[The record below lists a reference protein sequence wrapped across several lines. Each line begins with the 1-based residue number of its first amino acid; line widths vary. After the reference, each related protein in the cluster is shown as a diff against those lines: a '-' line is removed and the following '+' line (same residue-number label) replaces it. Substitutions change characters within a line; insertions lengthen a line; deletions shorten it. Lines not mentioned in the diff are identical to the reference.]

1 MRTALLREVVP
12 AERTAEGSRLPEC
25 AARHAPR
32 RRPRQ
37 KADAEEPD
45 PGYTLRPKDPLKGSA
60 CRSARR
66 DTPHGGDPARGRRRR
81 AGPGTHAPAE
91 RTAEGSRLPECAARH
106 APRRRPGKRP
116 APKSRT
122 RDTRSGRKNRRRVPP
137 AGVRGETRPTAETR
151 QEAGAEEPDP
161 GHTLRPKEPPK
172 GPACRSARRD
182 TPHGGDPGK
191 RPAPKGRT
199 RDALREGEVK
209 PHMRR
214 IMTTND
220 GDPRPEQARNLRQK
234 IIIA

>member
-12 AERTAEGSRLPEC
+12 AERPA
-25 AARHAPR
+25 
-32 RRPRQ
+32 
-37 KADAEEPD
+37 
-45 PGYTLRPKDPLKGSA
+45 KGPA

-91 RTAEGSRLPECAARH
+91 RPAEGSRLPECAAKPAHGGDPARGRRRRAGPGTH
-106 APRRRPGKRP
+106 APAERP
-116 APKSRT
+116 A
-122 RDTRSGRKNRRRVPP
+122 
-137 AGVRGETRPTAETR
+137 
-151 QEAGAEEPDP
+151 
-161 GHTLRPKEPPK
+161 K

-214 IMTTND
+214 TMTTNN

>member
-12 AERTAEGSRLPEC
+12 AERPAKGPACRSARRDTPPAET
-25 AARHAPR
+25 R
-32 RRPRQ
+32 R
-37 KADAEEPD
+37 KADAEEPN
-45 PGYTLRPKDPLKGSA
+45 PGHTLRPKELPKGPA
-60 CRSARR
+60 CRNARR

-91 RTAEGSRLPECAARH
+91 R
-106 APRRRPGKRP
+106 P
-116 APKSRT
+116 A
-122 RDTRSGRKNRRRVPP
+122 
-137 AGVRGETRPTAETR
+137 
-151 QEAGAEEPDP
+151 
-161 GHTLRPKEPPK
+161 K

-214 IMTTND
+214 TMTTNN

>member
-1 MRTALLREVVP
+1 MRTALLREVVPAERPAKGPACRSTRRDTPPGGDPAKGRRLRAGPGTQAP

-25 AARHAPR
+25 AAKPA
-32 RRPRQ
+32 
-37 KADAEEPD
+37 
-45 PGYTLRPKDPLKGSA
+45 
-60 CRSARR
+60 
-66 DTPHGGDPARGRRRR
+66 HGGDPARGRRRR

-91 RTAEGSRLPECAARH
+91 R
-106 APRRRPGKRP
+106 P
-116 APKSRT
+116 A
-122 RDTRSGRKNRRRVPP
+122 
-137 AGVRGETRPTAETR
+137 
-151 QEAGAEEPDP
+151 
-161 GHTLRPKEPPK
+161 K

-214 IMTTND
+214 TMTTNN

>member
-12 AERTAEGSRLPEC
+12 AERPAKGPACRSTRRDTPPGGDPAKGRRLRAGPGTQAPAERSAEGSRLPEC
-25 AARHAPR
+25 AAKPA
-32 RRPRQ
+32 
-37 KADAEEPD
+37 
-45 PGYTLRPKDPLKGSA
+45 
-60 CRSARR
+60 
-66 DTPHGGDPARGRRRR
+66 HGGDPARGRRRR

-91 RTAEGSRLPECAARH
+91 R
-106 APRRRPGKRP
+106 P
-116 APKSRT
+116 A
-122 RDTRSGRKNRRRVPP
+122 
-137 AGVRGETRPTAETR
+137 
-151 QEAGAEEPDP
+151 
-161 GHTLRPKEPPK
+161 K

-214 IMTTND
+214 TMTTNN